1 MGGETGHTDSP
12 ELPRRSGFRTW
23 GVEEVPREQ
32 VKMLGSHPERF
43 GFSQSEVKPRR
54 VYLGSSCCSD
64 AQHPDPSIWGPLPE
78 SILSS
83 ALSRQ
88 KRTQKAV
95 KGQEHALTSDS
106 TGSRLPSL

>member
-1 MGGETGHTDSP
+1 MRRDTQTPLSYHGGVGS
-12 ELPRRSGFRTW
+12 RTW
-23 GVEEVPREQ
+23 VVEEVPREQ

-43 GFSQSEVKPRR
+43 GFSQSEVKSRR
-54 VYLGSSCCSD
+54 VYLGSPCCSD

-88 KRTQKAV
+88 KRTQKAA

-106 TGSRLPSL
+106 TGPRLPSL